1 MLRNLMVTVGA
12 ALLLGACQQPQAAG
26 TPQASTSAASWGV
39 NPLPDAQFVGFA
51 QTVNDFE
58 VQSGQL
64 ALTKSSSELVRSY
77 ATRAVSEYTNDGQS
91 LSRNRALAGVTYAP
105 DDNVKSIAD
114 NAMSRLNSLQGSDF
128 DKAFAEAQVRVQTAA
143 VNQFGAYSGNS
154 NASGPLRRYAQEML
168 PKSQSFLEYAKRLAG
183 GV

>member
-1 MLRNLMVTVGA
+1 MIRNLVVAVGTVF
-12 ALLLGACQQPQAAG
+12 LLGACQQTQPAA
-26 TPQASTSAASWGV
+26 TPPPPSPASYV
-39 NPLPDAQFVGFA
+39 NALPDAQFVGFA

-58 VQSGQL
+58 IKSGQL
-64 ALTKSSSELVRSY
+64 ALTKSSNELVRGY
-77 ATRAVSEYTNDGQS
+77 ATRAVAEYTADAQS
-91 LSRNRALAGVTYAP
+91 LSRNRNSAGVAYAP
-105 DDNVKSIAD
+105 DENVKSIAD

-128 DKAFAEAQVRVQTAA
+128 DKAYADAQVRLQTAA
-143 VNQFGAYSGNS
+143 VNQFGAYSGNF